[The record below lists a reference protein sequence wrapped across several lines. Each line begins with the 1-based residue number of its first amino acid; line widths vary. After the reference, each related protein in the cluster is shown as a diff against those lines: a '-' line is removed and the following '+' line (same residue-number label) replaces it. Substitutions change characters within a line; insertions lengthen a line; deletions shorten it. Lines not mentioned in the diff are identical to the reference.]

1 MSWKDE
7 CLAVFDDL
15 LRQFGEPAEMVV
27 GGDAPCFGKVLF
39 QMPTADILGDMQLSS
54 DYSIEYN
61 PAHFPG
67 LRHGAEITVGGVTYT
82 VREVRDADDGFT
94 KTATLKA

>member
-7 CLAVFDDL
+7 CLAGFDQL
-15 LRQFGEPAEMVV
+15 LDQFGEPAELVV
-27 GGDAPCFGKVLF
+27 AGETPRFGKVLF

-67 LRHGAEITVGGVTYT
+67 LRHGLEITVGGTTYT

-94 KTATLKA
+94 KRATLKA